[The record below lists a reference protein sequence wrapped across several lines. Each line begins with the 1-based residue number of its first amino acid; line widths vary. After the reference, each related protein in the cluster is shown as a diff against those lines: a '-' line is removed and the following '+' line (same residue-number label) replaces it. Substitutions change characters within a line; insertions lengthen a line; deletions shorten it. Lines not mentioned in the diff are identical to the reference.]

1 MAFQSNVYDRP
12 MATLVDKYK
21 CVADCL
27 GQSSNVLELGCSSGY
42 FTQLLTSLGHR
53 VVGLEGDPTA
63 VNSARQNGLDVRL
76 SDLSQP
82 ISEDV
87 SVSQMDAVLAM
98 DVLEHLADPEIQL
111 RSLFDRMRPGSQL
124 LVTGPNV
131 AHLSMRIGLLR
142 GRWDYQDTG
151 ILDRTHLR
159 FYPLDGWR
167 ELIASSGFNVVR
179 CGHAEVG
186 PLPANRLFTRLLGK
200 RLAAKLA
207 SFLTRHW
214 PNLFA
219 IVVFIQ
225 AKKP

>member
-1 MAFQSNVYDRP
+1 MAYQSSVYDRP

-21 CVADCL
+21 RVADCL
-27 GQSSNVLELGCSSGY
+27 QPSSKVLELGCSSGY
-42 FTQLLTSLGHR
+42 FTQLLAGLGHR

-63 VNSARQNGLDVRL
+63 VNSARQNGLDVHIC
-76 SDLSQP
+76 DLSQP
-82 ISEDV
+82 ISE
-87 SVSQMDAVLAM
+87 SVELSQMDAVLAM
-98 DVLEHLADPEIQL
+98 DVLEHLPEPEIQL

-131 AHLSMRIGLLR
+131 AHLSTRLALLR

-159 FYPLDGWR
+159 FYPLHGWQN
-167 ELIASSGFNVVR
+167 LISSAGFDILAS
-179 CGHAEVG
+179 GHAEVG

-200 RLAAKLA
+200 RLAVKLA
-207 SFLTRHW
+207 GVLTRRW

-219 IVVFIQ
+219 IVIFIQ